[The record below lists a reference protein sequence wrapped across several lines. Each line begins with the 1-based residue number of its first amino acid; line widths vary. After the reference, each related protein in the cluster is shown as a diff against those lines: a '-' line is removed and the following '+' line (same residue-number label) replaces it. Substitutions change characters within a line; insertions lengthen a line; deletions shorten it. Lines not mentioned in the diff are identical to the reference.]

1 MYVVDESVSELCR
14 RSCGNGPYIS
24 CFGPSPIIP
33 RGERARAKQ
42 AAARVPARGS
52 RRARGRSS
60 AVEFNCWSFSQTRS
74 HAERPWRRQN
84 AEDAVNYSLSP
95 PPLRQRRKG
104 NQGWLRK
111 HICMGGRVFVC
122 AGVFVGVF
130 LRVGAGGGGRRSTQ
144 SKSGATVSQWL
155 VCLHAARHEGRR
167 RGVGVVQRRP

>member
-130 LRVGAGGGGRRSTQ
+130 LRVGAGGGRRSTQ